1 MYQFCLSFFFS
12 LQFKSSSTVTNQVTV
27 TNSLRQMESIKNFD
41 YDDAKLSVQTSSE
54 NTPTKKPGEPAEIE
68 VRQFTVADK

>member
-1 MYQFCLSFFFS
+1 
-12 LQFKSSSTVTNQVTV
+12 
-27 TNSLRQMESIKNFD
+27 MESIKNFD

-54 NTPTKKPGEPAEIE
+54 NTPTKKPEEPAEIE